1 MSLKMKLNIVNKHEY
16 EDNEDYR
23 EIIIKIPK
31 ELDKLERDF
40 LYLGLSY
47 NNLSIQDTH
56 VLECKIIDTENS
68 AFSDMMSTEISNI
81 IARGNE
87 DGYTTPY
94 QDIKKMFAII
104 RSLDNEDK
112 YKLLAILESRREEIS
127 NIKDAIK
134 FANNINCFEL
144 IEVDDEEELARKLI
158 DNQEIDMEELME
170 YADLQ
175 RLGQDISEDQRIIK
189 TKQGY
194 LRQDDELREERT
206 QEDEEEFEM

>member
-1 MSLKMKLNIVNKHEY
+1 MSLKMKLNIVNKRQY
-16 EDNEDYR
+16 EENEDYR
-23 EIIIKIPK
+23 EVIIKIPK
-31 ELDKLERDF
+31 ETEKMEEDF
-40 LYLGLSY
+40 KYLGLNY

-56 VLECKIIDTENS
+56 VLECEVIDTSDPQFS
-68 AFSDMMSTEISNI
+68 ATMSTEISNI

-87 DGYTTPY
+87 NGYTTPY
-94 QDIKKMFAII
+94 QDIKRMFAII
-104 RSLDNEDK
+104 RNLDSEDK

-144 IEVDDEEELARKLI
+144 LEVDDEEELARKLI

-175 RLGQDISEDQRIIK
+175 RLGQDISENQRIIK

-194 LRQDDELREERT
+194 LRQECDLKNEIKKEE
-206 QEDEEEFEM
+206 EEEFE